1 MFKPKKN
8 LAFTNDLEII
18 DFDITSDLDN
28 NGKFVAKA
36 IGAGNWSGVKTN
48 VIKGESKGGNTIA
61 AGYQAKGKVE
71 IGGKK
76 HDIEVSY
83 RGTNFDEDDVPQN
96 FQLNIK
102 LPKGED
108 DKDLVVDKEVKE
120 LLNKK
125 FTATSFRKF
134 VEEMQGL
141 KEEAIEVIKGCG
153 DQEGSSKRKRYQ
165 TMRCLRGSLTGKMKL
180 SLFLHNSG
188 MFNVNDES
196 RSFNPS
202 MKWIQDN
209 WTESPT
215 TYKEQ
220 TPLAFKSPF
229 ARRDMSARRVR
240 DKWRP
245 TQQPT
250 QPLAYRPSSPMR
262 FEETNAPIN
271 EEPVKTVWDKID
283 EYGGEQAIKSTVENF
298 VGNTTFNSE
307 IDKPLKAF
315 QSSNY
320 TNVIQEFADSLAQE
334 MKTAGIN
341 KDNKARQNVMSKAQT
356 LIGDI
361 NIFAQKFNA
370 WTNMK
375 GGDKTPGN
383 IGGDMTSK
391 GSNKIFDFNQN
402 TIMMGDPDVNM
413 GITPEGNIHFKRN
426 DIADLI
432 SVGDLDKGVMHR
444 NYEGIQTFAK
454 MQETYHSNAI
464 EGLPLNESTTEGTVS
479 GILQTKDALLSWA
492 HDENSG
498 KSWITEYAEANPN
511 EDLSWA
517 MPESEQFD
525 YDRLYDE
532 VHGWMSHK
540 LNEAYTHVSQA
551 SAELPKKTAAKE
563 ILTALESEENV
574 RPESPQDEKSP
585 MTYAQ
590 QLIKKYS

>member
-1 MFKPKKN
+1 
-8 LAFTNDLEII
+8 
-18 DFDITSDLDN
+18 
-28 NGKFVAKA
+28 
-36 IGAGNWSGVKTN
+36 
-48 VIKGESKGGNTIA
+48 
-61 AGYQAKGKVE
+61 
-71 IGGKK
+71 
-76 HDIEVSY
+76 
-83 RGTNFDEDDVPQN
+83 
-96 FQLNIK
+96 
-102 LPKGED
+102 
-108 DKDLVVDKEVKE
+108 
-120 LLNKK
+120 
-125 FTATSFRKF
+125 
-134 VEEMQGL
+134 
-141 KEEAIEVIKGCG
+141 
-153 DQEGSSKRKRYQ
+153 
-165 TMRCLRGSLTGKMKL
+165 
-180 SLFLHNSG
+180 
-188 MFNVNDES
+188 
-196 RSFNPS
+196 
-202 MKWIQDN
+202 
-209 WTESPT
+209 
-215 TYKEQ
+215 
-220 TPLAFKSPF
+220 
-229 ARRDMSARRVR
+229 MSARRVR

-426 DIADLI
+426 DITDLI

-454 MQETYHSNAI
+454 MQENYHSNAI

-498 KSWITEYAEANPN
+498 KSWVSEYAEANPN